1 MPTITATFSE
11 PIDSETI
18 TTTSFTVDGLTGNVY
33 YDEQL
38 RTAYFIPSIALAH
51 STTYTAR
58 LSTGIRDKV
67 GNQMASEYTW
77 QFTTENPAN
86 ITVTLPDNADGVNF
100 GEVVVDST
108 SEEKIVNI
116 SSTGTED
123 LELGTITVTGDDSG
137 EFRITDDNCSG
148 ETLVQFQNCV
158 VKVVFEPLSMGDKSA
173 YLSIPSNDTDEEMVD
188 VTLSGVCVA
197 ETFWPALYDEMW
209 SVDREGNLSTLRS
222 FRDDVLAQ
230 SEMGQKYISALYS
243 NSIEVAVLLISN
255 PSLLIQTREVI
266 SALMPDIQSLL
277 AGEEMSVSQDQL
289 DTIEEL
295 LDMFE
300 TKASPGFKMEIMK
313 ARKDISRGDVFNQL
327 GIVVNE

>member
-1 MPTITATFSE
+1 
-11 PIDSETI
+11 
-18 TTTSFTVDGLTGNVY
+18 
-33 YDEQL
+33 
-38 RTAYFIPSIALAH
+38 
-51 STTYTAR
+51 
-58 LSTGIRDKV
+58 
-67 GNQMASEYTW
+67 
-77 QFTTENPAN
+77 
-86 ITVTLPDNADGVNF
+86 
-100 GEVVVDST
+100 
-108 SEEKIVNI
+108 
-116 SSTGTED
+116 
-123 LELGTITVTGDDSG
+123 
-137 EFRITDDNCSG
+137 
-148 ETLVQFQNCV
+148 V